1 MKDDTREKS
10 RPRNYFRYALLTF
23 TAFLVLSLGFAL
35 IPRQDPEPAVP
46 PFSEQA
52 RASALADT
60 MRLRAASR
68 ELTADASGA
77 QRQLFS
83 RTVTLLTT
91 QAKALVLPADNGPAG
106 ASAPSSPGRATA
118 SATGPA
124 AGSTGTATATPAPV
138 TVPALVAGLSAS
150 GKQRLAQA
158 EKADGGMARLL
169 AAVGTA
175 QLLQARSLAQASG
188 TPVPALPQ
196 APAPQRT
203 AADSCPAPAS
213 IPAQPTQSAPASQP
227 SQTVQSAPGDA
238 GTASAEPGA
247 ASQADALNRVV
258 RTEVETVYGYQV
270 ALTRLQGAAAE
281 QASKLLASHEA
292 LVAEAEGHSRVH
304 CVPIP
309 PRDPGYTLGTSF
321 LKKPAAGLASL
332 EAGTLP
338 VYGDLVALSD
348 GPTRHWAI
356 SSLLTAAQRAISWGS
371 DPGPVPGIVLDT
383 TLLPTIPEE

>member
-1 MKDDTREKS
+1 VKDDTRENS

-35 IPRQDPEPAVP
+35 IPREAPAPAVP

-52 RASALADT
+52 RASALAET
-60 MRLRAASR
+60 MRLRAASH
-68 ELTADASGA
+68 ELAEGASGA

-83 RTVTLLTT
+83 RSVTLLTT
-91 QAKALVLPADNGPAG
+91 PARALVLPADNGRG
-106 ASAPSSPGRATA
+106 APPKPLSTGAVTGSATA
-118 SATGPA
+118 A
-124 AGSTGTATATPAPV
+124 ATAAPA

-150 GKQRLAQA
+150 GKQRLVQA
-158 EKADGGMARLL
+158 ETADGGMARLL

-188 TPVPALPQ
+188 TPVPALPPG
-196 APAPQRT
+196 PAPQRA
-203 AADSCPAPAS
+203 AADSCAAPAS
-213 IPAQPTQSAPASQP
+213 PSAQGSPQASAPAD
-227 SQTVQSAPGDA
+227 PGP
-238 GTASAEPGA
+238 ASGPPGA

-270 ALTRLQGAAAE
+270 ALTRLEGAAAG
-281 QASKLLASHEA
+281 QASGLLASHEA
-292 LVAEAEGHSRVH
+292 LVDEAEAHSRVH
-304 CVPIP
+304 CAPIP

-348 GPTRHWAI
+348 GETRRWGIA
-356 SSLLTAAQRAISWGS
+356 SLLTAAQRSIRWGS

-383 TLLPTIPEE
+383 TLLPPLPAD

>member
-1 MKDDTREKS
+1 
-10 RPRNYFRYALLTF
+10 
-23 TAFLVLSLGFAL
+23 
-35 IPRQDPEPAVP
+35 
-46 PFSEQA
+46 
-52 RASALADT
+52 
-60 MRLRAASR
+60 MRLRAASHQLA
-68 ELTADASGA
+68 EGASGA

-91 QAKALVLPADNGPAG
+91 QARALVLPADDAPGGTPK
-106 ASAPSSPGRATA
+106 PSSTGAATS
-118 SATGPA
+118 SATGSASA
-124 AGSTGTATATPAPV
+124 AATAAPA

-150 GKQRLAQA
+150 GKQRLVQA
-158 EKADGGMARLL
+158 ETADGGMARLL

-188 TPVPALPQ
+188 TPVPALPP
-196 APAPQRT
+196 APAPQRA
-203 AADSCPAPAS
+203 AADSCAAPAS
-213 IPAQPTQSAPASQP
+213 PSAPASPQATAP
-227 SQTVQSAPGDA
+227 ASAPADPGP
-238 GTASAEPGA
+238 ASGQPGA

-270 ALTRLQGAAAE
+270 ALTRLEGVAAG
-281 QASKLLASHEA
+281 QASGLLANHEA
-292 LVAEAEGHSRVH
+292 LVDEAEAHSRVH
-304 CVPIP
+304 CAPIP

-348 GPTRHWAI
+348 GETRRWGIA
-356 SSLLTAAQRAISWGS
+356 SLLTAAQRSIRWGS

-383 TLLPTIPEE
+383 TLLPPLPAE

>member
-1 MKDDTREKS
+1 VKDDTRENS

-35 IPRQDPEPAVP
+35 IPREAPAPAVP

-52 RASALADT
+52 RASALAET
-60 MRLRAASR
+60 MRLRAASHQLA
-68 ELTADASGA
+68 EGASGA
-77 QRQLFS
+77 QRQLFA

-91 QAKALVLPADNGPAG
+91 QARALVLPTDNAPGG
-106 ASAPSSPGRATA
+106 APKPSSTGAATGAATGSATA
-118 SATGPA
+118 ATTGAPA
-124 AGSTGTATATPAPV
+124 

-150 GKQRLAQA
+150 GKQRLVQA
-158 EKADGGMARLL
+158 ETADGGMARLL

-188 TPVPALPQ
+188 TPVPALP
-196 APAPQRT
+196 PAPVPQRA
-203 AADSCPAPAS
+203 AADSCAAPAS
-213 IPAQPTQSAPASQP
+213 PSAQGSPQASAPAD
-227 SQTVQSAPGDA
+227 PGL
-238 GTASAEPGA
+238 ASGQPGA

-270 ALTRLQGAAAE
+270 ALTRLEGAAAG
-281 QASKLLASHEA
+281 QASGLLASHEA
-292 LVAEAEGHSRVH
+292 LVDEAEAHSRFH
-304 CVPIP
+304 CAPIP

-348 GPTRHWAI
+348 GETRRWGIA
-356 SSLLTAAQRAISWGS
+356 SLLTAAQRSIRWGS

-383 TLLPTIPEE
+383 TLLPPLPAD

>member
-1 MKDDTREKS
+1 MKDDTRENS

-35 IPRQDPEPAVP
+35 IPREAPAPAVP

-52 RASALADT
+52 RASALAET
-60 MRLRAASR
+60 MRLRAASHQLA
-68 ELTADASGA
+68 EGASGA

-91 QAKALVLPADNGPAG
+91 QARALVLPADDAPGGTPK
-106 ASAPSSPGRATA
+106 PSSTGAATS
-118 SATGPA
+118 SATGSASA
-124 AGSTGTATATPAPV
+124 AATAAPAN
-138 TVPALVAGLSAS
+138 VPALVAGLSAS
-150 GKQRLAQA
+150 GKQRLVQA
-158 EKADGGMARLL
+158 ETADGGMARLL

-188 TPVPALPQ
+188 TPVPALPP
-196 APAPQRT
+196 APAPQRA
-203 AADSCPAPAS
+203 AADSCAAPAS
-213 IPAQPTQSAPASQP
+213 PSAPASPQATAP
-227 SQTVQSAPGDA
+227 ASAPADPGP
-238 GTASAEPGA
+238 ASDQPGA

-270 ALTRLQGAAAE
+270 ALTRLEGAAAG
-281 QASKLLASHEA
+281 QASGLLANHEA
-292 LVAEAEGHSRVH
+292 LVDEAEAHSRVH
-304 CVPIP
+304 CAPIP

-321 LKKPAAGLASL
+321 LKEPAAGLASL

-348 GPTRHWAI
+348 GETRRWGIA
-356 SSLLTAAQRAISWGS
+356 SLLTATQRSIRWGS

-383 TLLPTIPEE
+383 TLLPPLPAE

>member
-1 MKDDTREKS
+1 MTTWSVVKDDTRENS

-35 IPRQDPEPAVP
+35 IPREAPAPAVP

-52 RASALADT
+52 RASALAET
-60 MRLRAASR
+60 MRLRAAGHQLA
-68 ELTADASGA
+68 EGASGA

-91 QAKALVLPADNGPAG
+91 QARALVLPTDNAPGGTPK
-106 ASAPSSPGRATA
+106 PSSTGAATS
-118 SATGPA
+118 SATGSASA
-124 AGSTGTATATPAPV
+124 AATAAPA

-150 GKQRLAQA
+150 GKQRLVQA
-158 EKADGGMARLL
+158 ETADGGMARLL

-188 TPVPALPQ
+188 TPVPALPP
-196 APAPQRT
+196 APAPQRA
-203 AADSCPAPAS
+203 AADSCAAPAS
-213 IPAQPTQSAPASQP
+213 PSAPASPQA
-227 SQTVQSAPGDA
+227 TAPADPGP
-238 GTASAEPGA
+238 ASGQPGA

-270 ALTRLQGAAAE
+270 ALTRLEGAAAG
-281 QASKLLASHEA
+281 QASGLLANHEA
-292 LVAEAEGHSRVH
+292 LVDEAEAHSRVH
-304 CVPIP
+304 CAPIP

-348 GPTRHWAI
+348 GETRRWGIA
-356 SSLLTAAQRAISWGS
+356 SLLTAAQRSIRWGS

-383 TLLPTIPEE
+383 TLLPPLPAE

>member
-1 MKDDTREKS
+1 VKDDTRENS

-35 IPRQDPEPAVP
+35 IPREAPAPAVP

-52 RASALADT
+52 RASALAET
-60 MRLRAASR
+60 MRLRAASHQLA
-68 ELTADASGA
+68 EGASGA
-77 QRQLFS
+77 QRQLFA

-91 QAKALVLPADNGPAG
+91 QARALVLPTDNAPGG
-106 ASAPSSPGRATA
+106 APKPSSTGAATGAATGSATA
-118 SATGPA
+118 A
-124 AGSTGTATATPAPV
+124 ATAAPA

-150 GKQRLAQA
+150 GKQRLVQA
-158 EKADGGMARLL
+158 ETADGGMARLL

-188 TPVPALPQ
+188 TPVPALP
-196 APAPQRT
+196 PAPVPQRA
-203 AADSCPAPAS
+203 AADSCAAPA
-213 IPAQPTQSAPASQP
+213 SAPASPQ
-227 SQTVQSAPGDA
+227 VSAPADPGP
-238 GTASAEPGA
+238 ASGQPGA

-270 ALTRLQGAAAE
+270 ALTRLEGAAAG
-281 QASKLLASHEA
+281 QASGLLASHEA
-292 LVAEAEGHSRVH
+292 LVDEAEAHSRFH
-304 CVPIP
+304 CAPIP

-348 GPTRHWAI
+348 GETRRWGIA
-356 SSLLTAAQRAISWGS
+356 SLLTAAQRSIRWGS

-383 TLLPTIPEE
+383 TLLPPLPAD

>member
-1 MKDDTREKS
+1 MTTWSVVKDDTRENS

-35 IPRQDPEPAVP
+35 IPREAPAPAVP

-52 RASALADT
+52 RASALAET
-60 MRLRAASR
+60 MRLRAASH
-68 ELTADASGA
+68 ELAEGASGA

-91 QAKALVLPADNGPAG
+91 QARALVLPADNGPGGAPKPPSTGAG
-106 ASAPSSPGRATA
+106 SATA
-118 SATGPA
+118 A
-124 AGSTGTATATPAPV
+124 ATAATA

-150 GKQRLAQA
+150 GRQRLVQA
-158 EKADGGMARLL
+158 ETADGGMARLL

-188 TPVPALPQ
+188 MPVPALPPG
-196 APAPQRT
+196 PAPQR
-203 AADSCPAPAS
+203 AAAYSCAAPAS
-213 IPAQPTQSAPASQP
+213 PSALGSPQASAPAD
-227 SQTVQSAPGDA
+227 PGP
-238 GTASAEPGA
+238 ASGQPGA

-270 ALTRLQGAAAE
+270 ALTRLEGAAAG
-281 QASKLLASHEA
+281 QASGLLASHEA
-292 LVAEAEGHSRVH
+292 LVDEAEAHSRVH
-304 CVPIP
+304 CAPIP

-348 GPTRHWAI
+348 GETRRWGIA
-356 SSLLTAAQRAISWGS
+356 SLLTAAQRSIRWGS

-383 TLLPTIPEE
+383 TLLPPLPAE

>member
-1 MKDDTREKS
+1 M
-10 RPRNYFRYALLTF
+10 
-23 TAFLVLSLGFAL
+23 
-35 IPRQDPEPAVP
+35 
-46 PFSEQA
+46 
-52 RASALADT
+52 
-60 MRLRAASR
+60 
-68 ELTADASGA
+68 
-77 QRQLFS
+77 
-83 RTVTLLTT
+83 
-91 QAKALVLPADNGPAG
+91 
-106 ASAPSSPGRATA
+106 
-118 SATGPA
+118 
-124 AGSTGTATATPAPV
+124 
-138 TVPALVAGLSAS
+138 AGLSAS
-150 GKQRLAQA
+150 GKQRLVQA

-188 TPVPALPQ
+188 TPVPALPP

-213 IPAQPTQSAPASQP
+213 RPAQPTQSAPASQP
-227 SQTVQSAPGDA
+227 ASAPGDA

-270 ALTRLQGAAAE
+270 ALTRLEGAAAE
-281 QASKLLASHEA
+281 QASKLLAGHEA
-292 LVAEAEGHSRVH
+292 LVDAAEGHSRVH

-348 GPTRHWAI
+348 GPTRQWAI
-356 SSLLTAAQRAISWGS
+356 ASLLTAAQRAISWGS

-383 TLLPTIPEE
+383 TLLPALPEA

>member
-1 MKDDTREKS
+1 MTTWSVVKDDTRENS

-35 IPRQDPEPAVP
+35 IPREAPAPAVP

-52 RASALADT
+52 RASALAET
-60 MRLRAASR
+60 MRLRAASHQLA
-68 ELTADASGA
+68 EGASGA

-91 QAKALVLPADNGPAG
+91 QARALVLPADNAPGGTPK
-106 ASAPSSPGRATA
+106 PSSTGAATA
-118 SATGPA
+118 A
-124 AGSTGTATATPAPV
+124 ATAAPA

-150 GKQRLAQA
+150 GKQRLVQA
-158 EKADGGMARLL
+158 ETADGGMARLL

-188 TPVPALPQ
+188 TPVPALPP
-196 APAPQRT
+196 APAPQRA
-203 AADSCPAPAS
+203 AADSCAAPAS
-213 IPAQPTQSAPASQP
+213 PSAPASPQATAP
-227 SQTVQSAPGDA
+227 ASAP
-238 GTASAEPGA
+238 ASAPADPGPASGQPGA

-270 ALTRLQGAAAE
+270 ALTRLEGAAAG
-281 QASKLLASHEA
+281 QASGLLASHEA
-292 LVAEAEGHSRVH
+292 LVDEAEAHSRFH
-304 CVPIP
+304 CAPIP

-348 GPTRHWAI
+348 GETRRWGIA
-356 SSLLTAAQRAISWGS
+356 SLLTAAQRSIRWGS

-383 TLLPTIPEE
+383 TLLPPLPAE